1 VGQSSV
7 NQPMSQLW
15 PLTVDTPAGITPE
28 NPQIIP
34 WPLVDANLEYI
45 DIIIP
50 DGPSGQLGVAVYWS
64 GTQIVPWG
72 TDSWLITNDEKIH
85 IPVDSYITVSGLS
98 VYTYNEGIFP
108 HTIYLRALVKYTTTP
123 VVVEQGTIG
132 ASIQQAPEGAEYDES
147 LTPAGLDSNLD
158 ESGEAEIEAS
168 PDSTDSDLTELPESI
183 V

>member
-1 VGQSSV
+1 VSTP

-15 PLTVDTPAGITPE
+15 PLTVDTPAGVTPE
-28 NPQIIP
+28 NPQITP

-85 IPVDSYITVSGLS
+85 IPVDSYITVSGLA
-98 VYTYNEGIFP
+98 VYTYNQGIFG

-123 VVVEQGTIG
+123 VVTQQGTIG
-132 ASIQQAPEGAEYDES
+132 ASIQEAPEGAEYDES
-147 LTPAGLDSNLD
+147 LTPAGLDGNLD
-158 ESGEAEIEAS
+158 ESGEPEL
-168 PDSTDSDLTELPESI
+168 DSSENPVSGDLTALPESI
-183 V
+183 I